1 MAKALPFRLIY
12 GAVNVRKI
20 AIVLVALAIIGPACA
35 ATGSPLGPS
44 NADTAAEPAAAP
56 SVLSSLPMAD
66 LMMCV
71 DETNRYRAS
80 VGLRPLTRSA
90 TLEEFATRAAAVDG
104 IAHVAHDH
112 FAATNGAG
120 ISRAETEILW
130 WQGFSVR
137 GVIQRGLAQMW
148 QVGPGGEHYDI
159 MAGDFSEIGCGIAIN
174 GAEVTVTQ
182 DFR

>member
-1 MAKALPFRLIY
+1 M
-12 GAVNVRKI
+12 RKI
-20 AIVLVALAIIGPACA
+20 AIALVAAALLGPACA

-44 NADTAAEPAAAP
+44 TDSNGSADPNAAISVMSSSTAA
-56 SVLSSLPMAD
+56 D
-66 LMMCV
+66 LAMCA

-80 VGLRPLTRSA
+80 VGLRPLVRSA
-90 TLEEFATRAAAVDG
+90 VLEDFATHAAAVDG
-104 IAHVAHDH
+104 VAHIAHNH

-120 ISRAETEILW
+120 VASAETEILW
-130 WQGFSVR
+130 WRGFNVR
-137 GVIQRGLAQMW
+137 TVIQRGLAQMW

-159 MAGDFSEIGCGIAIN
+159 MAGTFSEIGCGIAVN

>member
-1 MAKALPFRLIY
+1 LD
-12 GAVNVRKI
+12 VRKI
-20 AIVLVALAIIGPACA
+20 AIALVAAALLGPACA

-44 NADTAAEPAAAP
+44 TDSNASADPSAAISVMSSSTAA
-56 SVLSSLPMAD
+56 D
-66 LMMCV
+66 LAMCA

-80 VGLRPLTRSA
+80 IGLGPLVRSA
-90 TLEEFATRAAAVDG
+90 MLEDFATRAAAVDG
-104 IAHVAHDH
+104 VAHIAHNH

-120 ISRAETEILW
+120 VSSAETEILW
-130 WQGFSVR
+130 WRGFNVR
-137 GVIQRGLAQMW
+137 TVIQRGLAQMW

-159 MAGDFSEIGCGIAIN
+159 MAGTFSEIGCGIAVN

>member
-1 MAKALPFRLIY
+1 M
-12 GAVNVRKI
+12 RKI

-44 NADTAAEPAAAP
+44 SADSAAAEPAAAP
-56 SVLSSLPMAD
+56 SVMSSSTASD
-66 LMMCV
+66 LASCV

-80 VGLRPLTRSA
+80 VGLRPLIRSA
-90 TLEEFATRAAAVDG
+90 ALEEFASRAATVDG

-120 ISRAETEILW
+120 VSRAETEILW
-130 WQGFSVR
+130 WQGFTVR
-137 GVIQRGLAQMW
+137 VVIQRGLAQMW

-159 MAGDFSEIGCGIAIN
+159 MAGDFSEIGCGVAVN